1 MRIRVLLAGLALALP
16 LQAQELTVGLST
28 PVTTV
33 DPHFHNLTPN
43 NSVAKHMFETLVHQ
57 NDQQALQPGLALSWR
72 ALDERTWELKLRKD
86 VRWHDGTPFTAEDV
100 LATLRRIPNVPNSPA
115 SFAIYTR
122 PIAEAKAADAHTLVL
137 KTREPHP
144 LLPNDLATIH
154 IIPKKFEGATTPEFN
169 SGKAAI
175 GTGPY
180 RFAEYVPG
188 DRVVLAAN
196 DKYWGRKPAFA
207 KVRFRIITNSA
218 ARVAALLAGDVHM
231 IEAVPTADIEKL
243 KKDAR
248 VSLASTVSNRV
259 IYLHM
264 DSGREANSPFV
275 TDTAGKPLAANPL
288 RDPRVRKALS
298 KLIDR
303 NAIAARIMEGE
314 ARPAGQFLPEN
325 FHGTSKRLPAE
336 KLDVE
341 GAKRLLAAAGY
352 PNGFGLTLHTPNN
365 RYIND
370 EKIAQAVA
378 QFLTRGGIPTKVEA
392 MPSAVFFSRGSKLEF
407 SFLLAGW
414 GAGTGENSS
423 PLRSLVA
430 TYDRALGNG
439 ASNRGR
445 FSDAGVDALIQT
457 ALATIDDT
465 KRGIMLAAA
474 TEKAVGALT
483 GVIPL
488 HYEVSTWG
496 LKQGLAYKARVDQ
509 YTLAHEVR
517 MTK

>member
-1 MRIRVLLAGLALALP
+1 
-16 LQAQELTVGLST
+16 
-28 PVTTV
+28 
-33 DPHFHNLTPN
+33 
-43 NSVAKHMFETLVHQ
+43 
-57 NDQQALQPGLALSWR
+57 
-72 ALDERTWELKLRKD
+72 
-86 VRWHDGTPFTAEDV
+86 
-100 LATLRRIPNVPNSPA
+100 
-115 SFAIYTR
+115 
-122 PIAEAKAADAHTLVL
+122 
-137 KTREPHP
+137 
-144 LLPNDLATIH
+144 
-154 IIPKKFEGATTPEFN
+154 
-169 SGKAAI
+169 
-175 GTGPY
+175 
-180 RFAEYVPG
+180 
-188 DRVVLAAN
+188 
-196 DKYWGRKPAFA
+196 
-207 KVRFRIITNSA
+207 
-218 ARVAALLAGDVHM
+218 VHM

-248 VSLASTVSNRV
+248 VALASTVSNRI

-264 DSGREANSPFV
+264 DSGRETNSPFV
-275 TDTAGKPLAANPL
+275 TDAAGKPMQANPL

-298 KLIDR
+298 MMIDR
-303 NAIAARIMEGE
+303 NTIAARIMEGE

-325 FHGTSKRLPAE
+325 FHGTSKRLTPE
-336 KLDVE
+336 RYDPE
-341 GAKRLLAAAGY
+341 GAKKLLAAAGY

-378 QFLTRGGIPTKVEA
+378 QFLTRGGVPTKVEA

-423 PLRSLVA
+423 PLRSLVTTFDA
-430 TYDRALGNG
+430 KLGNG
-439 ASNRGR
+439 AANRGR

-474 TEKAVGALT
+474 TDKAVGELT
-483 GVIPL
+483 GVIPV

-496 LKQGLAYKARVDQ
+496 LKKGLAYKARVDQ